1 MRTERAWLGGFLL
14 LGVLLG
20 LLGSLIVAWQY
31 YIDVEPQVIG
41 LHFLCLN
48 AGYVIAA
55 AAAEKLLIRVSIK
68 SIALTA
74 CAVACGSLVTL
85 GILRPPIPVAWRL
98 VVLTIMGLS
107 AGALGTSLLYAS
119 QSNFDER
126 PASAVNR
133 AGILFGSGCLLSTL
147 VVGGI
152 YFAGSVQLETL
163 LLAIVPLIFLLIF
176 AASKCVPEL
185 KRHNPEQ
192 ELLRKTLR
200 DLRSNAIVL
209 FSLLL
214 FFQFGNEWAIAGWL
228 PLFLIH
234 RLGSNPVLAIGVL
247 AIYFLILML
256 GRLAAQKLLPHLSH
270 RRLLLGSIAA
280 AMCGFLLLSIA
291 GSLTGAA
298 IGVVIIGAGYAPIYP
313 LIAERLDDRFSF
325 HPGFYNGAI
334 SVAITGAMSAPWLL
348 GFVDAFLG
356 MRYVMLLPALGSIVV
371 LLLSLLLML
380 ETHLMADKPTVQAS
394 SKAAAGAGYK

>member
-1 MRTERAWLGGFLL
+1 MRTGRAWLSGFLL
-14 LGVLLG
+14 LGVLLS
-20 LLGSLIVAWQY
+20 LLGSLVVAWQY
-31 YIDVEPQVIG
+31 YIDVAPQVIG
-41 LHFLCLN
+41 LHFLFVN

-55 AAAEKLLIRVSIK
+55 VVAERLLIRVSIK

-74 CAVACGSLVTL
+74 CILSSCSLLAL
-85 GILRPPIPVAWRL
+85 GLVRPPVAVAWRL
-98 VVLTIMGLS
+98 AVLGVMGLG

-119 QSNFDER
+119 QSSFEER
-126 PASAVNR
+126 PATAVNQ
-133 AGILFGSGCLLSTL
+133 AGILFGCGCLLSTV

-152 YFAGSVQLETL
+152 YFFGSVQLQTL
-163 LLAIVPLIFLLIF
+163 LLAIVPLLFMLIF
-176 AASKCVPEL
+176 SLSKCIPQPKL
-185 KRHNPEQ
+185 RNPEQ
-192 ELLRKTLR
+192 ELLRNTLG
-200 DLRSNAIVL
+200 DLRSIATVL

-247 AIYFLILML
+247 AIYFVTLML
-256 GRLAAQKLLPHLSH
+256 GRLAAQKSLPFLSH

-280 AMCGFLLLSIA
+280 AMFGFLLLIMA
-291 GSLTGAA
+291 GSLTVAA
-298 IGVVIIGAGYAPIYP
+298 VGVVIIGAGYAPIYP

-334 SVAITGAMSAPWLL
+334 SIAITGAMSAPWLL

-356 MRYVMLLPALGSIVV
+356 MRSVMLLPAFGSIVV
-371 LLLSLLLML
+371 LLLSLLLTL
-380 ETHLMADKPTVQAS
+380 EAHVMADKPKAQAR
-394 SKAAAGAGYK
+394 SKAVGGGL

>member
-1 MRTERAWLGGFLL
+1 MRTRRAWLSGFLL
-14 LGVLLG
+14 LGVLLS

-31 YIDVEPQVIG
+31 YIDVEPQLIG

-55 AAAEKLLIRVSIK
+55 AAAERLVSRVSIK
-68 SIALTA
+68 SIALIA
-74 CAVACGSLVTL
+74 CVLACGSLVGL
-85 GILRPPIPVAWRL
+85 AIVRPPMPVAWRL
-98 VVLTIMGLS
+98 VVLTFMGLG

-119 QSNFDER
+119 QTSFEER
-126 PASAVNR
+126 PASAVNQ
-133 AGILFGSGCLLSTL
+133 AGILFGCGCLLSTA

-163 LLAIVPLIFLLIF
+163 LLAIVPLVFLLIF
-176 AASKCVPEL
+176 SVSKCAPEPQ
-185 KRHNPEQ
+185 RHNPEQ
-192 ELLRKTLR
+192 ELLRNTLR
-200 DLRSNAIVL
+200 DLRSIATVL

-256 GRLAAQKLLPHLSH
+256 GRLAAQKLLPFLSH

-280 AMCGFLLLSIA
+280 AMFGFLLLSIA
-291 GSLTGAA
+291 DSLAVAA

-325 HPGFYNGAI
+325 HPGFYNGSI
-334 SVAITGAMSAPWLL
+334 SIAITGAMSAPWLL

-356 MRYVMLLPALGSIVV
+356 MRGVMLLPAFGSIVV
-371 LLLSLLLML
+371 LLLSLLLTL
-380 ETHLMADKPTVQAS
+380 EAHLMADKPKLQAR
-394 SKAAAGAGYK
+394 SKAAGGGL

>member
-1 MRTERAWLGGFLL
+1 MKAGRAWLSGFLL

-20 LLGSLIVAWQY
+20 LLGSLVVAWQY
-31 YIDVEPQVIG
+31 HIDVEPQLIG

-48 AGYVIAA
+48 AGYVIAVA
-55 AAAEKLLIRVSIK
+55 LAEKLLSRISIK
-68 SIALTA
+68 SIALIA
-74 CAVACGSLVTL
+74 CALACGSLVAL
-85 GILRPPIPVAWRL
+85 GIVRPPVPVAWRL
-98 VVLTIMGLS
+98 VVLVVMGLG
-107 AGALGTSLLYAS
+107 AGALSTSLLYAS
-119 QSNFDER
+119 QSDFEQR

-133 AGILFGSGCLLSTL
+133 TAILFGSGCLLSTL

-152 YFAGSVQLETL
+152 YFAGSVQLQTL
-163 LLAIVPLIFLLIF
+163 LLAIVPFSFLLIF
-176 AASKCVPEL
+176 AASKRVPEP

-192 ELLRKTLR
+192 ELLRNTLR
-200 DLRSNAIVL
+200 DLRSIATVL

-214 FFQFGNEWAIAGWL
+214 FFQFGNEWALAGWL

-234 RLGSNPVLAIGVL
+234 RLGSNPVLAIAVL
-247 AIYFLILML
+247 AIYFLTLML
-256 GRLAAQKLLPHLSH
+256 GRLAAQKLLPFLSH
-270 RRLLLGSIAA
+270 RRLLLGSVAA
-280 AMCGFLLLSIA
+280 AMFGFLLLSIA
-291 GSLTGAA
+291 DSLMVAA

-334 SVAITGAMSAPWLL
+334 SIAITGAMSAPWLL

-356 MRYVMLLPALGSIVV
+356 MRYVMLLPAFGSIMV

-380 ETHLMADKPTVQAS
+380 EAHLMADKSIVKTR
-394 SKAAAGAGYK
+394 SKAAGGGL

>member
-1 MRTERAWLGGFLL
+1 MRKGRIWLSGFLL

-20 LLGSLIVAWQY
+20 LLGSLVVPWQY

-55 AAAEKLLIRVSIK
+55 MASEKLLARVSIK
-68 SIALTA
+68 NIALVA
-74 CAVACGSLVTL
+74 CALACISLVAL
-85 GILRPPIPVAWRL
+85 AFLRPPLSVAWRL
-98 VVLTIMGLS
+98 AALTIMGLS
-107 AGALGTSLLYAS
+107 AGALGTSLLFAS
-119 QSNFDER
+119 QSNFESR
-126 PASAVNR
+126 PASAVNQ

-147 VVGGI
+147 AVGGI

-163 LLAIVPLIFLLIF
+163 LLATIPLVFLLIF
-176 AASKCVPEL
+176 AASKDNPKL
-185 KRHNPEQ
+185 TRHSSEQ
-192 ELLRKTLR
+192 ELLRNTLR
-200 DLRSNAIVL
+200 DLRSIAML
-209 FSLLL
+209 LLSLLL

-234 RLGSNPVLAIGVL
+234 RLGSNPALAIGVL
-247 AIYFLILML
+247 AIYFLTLML

-280 AMCGFLLLSIA
+280 AMFGFLLLTIA
-291 GSLTGAA
+291 DSLTSATVA
-298 IGVVIIGAGYAPIYP
+298 VVIIGAAYAPIYP

-325 HPGFYNGAI
+325 HPDFYNDAI
-334 SVAITGAMSAPWLL
+334 SIAMTGAMSAPWLL
-348 GFVDAFLG
+348 GFVAAFLG

-371 LLLSLLLML
+371 LLLCLLLML
-380 ETHLMADKPTVQAS
+380 ETHLMADRPNLKKR
-394 SKAAAGAGYK
+394 SKAAGGGL

>member
-1 MRTERAWLGGFLL
+1 MRTGRVWLSGFLL

-20 LLGSLIVAWQY
+20 LLGSLVVAWQY
-31 YIDVEPQVIG
+31 HIDVEPQLIG

-48 AGYVIAA
+48 AGYLVAA
-55 AAAEKLLIRVSIK
+55 AAAERLLARISIK
-68 SIALTA
+68 SIALIA
-74 CAVACGSLVTL
+74 CALACGSLVAL
-85 GILRPPIPVAWRL
+85 AIVRPPVPVAWRL
-98 VVLTIMGLS
+98 AVLAVMGLG
-107 AGALGTSLLYAS
+107 AGALSASLLYAS
-119 QSNFDER
+119 QSSFEER
-126 PASAVNR
+126 PASAVNQ

-152 YFAGSVQLETL
+152 YLAGSVQLETL
-163 LLAIVPLIFLLIF
+163 LLAIVPLTFLLIF
-176 AASKCVPEL
+176 ALSKRVPEP

-192 ELLRKTLR
+192 ELLRNTLR
-200 DLRSNAIVL
+200 DLRNIATVL

-247 AIYFLILML
+247 AIYFLTLML

-280 AMCGFLLLSIA
+280 AMFGFLLLSVSE
-291 GSLTGAA
+291 SLLVAA
-298 IGVVIIGAGYAPIYP
+298 IGVLIIGAGYAPIYP

-325 HPGFYNGAI
+325 HPGFYNGTI
-334 SVAITGAMSAPWLL
+334 SIAITGAMSAPWLL
-348 GFVDAFLG
+348 GFVAAFLG

-380 ETHLMADKPTVQAS
+380 EAHLMSDKPNVQAR
-394 SKAAAGAGYK
+394 SKAAGSGSP

>member
-1 MRTERAWLGGFLL
+1 MKKGRAWLSGFLL

-20 LLGSLIVAWQY
+20 LLGSLVVPWQY

-55 AAAEKLLIRVSIK
+55 TAAEKLLRRVSIK
-68 SIALTA
+68 NVALAA
-74 CAVACGSLVTL
+74 CALACASLVAL
-85 GILRPPIPVAWRL
+85 AFLRPPIPVAWRL
-98 VVLTIMGLS
+98 AGLTIMGLS
-107 AGALGTSLLYAS
+107 AGALGTSLLFAS
-119 QSNFDER
+119 QSNFESR
-126 PASAVNR
+126 PASAVNQ

-163 LLAIVPLIFLLIF
+163 LLATLPLVFLVIF
-176 AASKCVPEL
+176 ALSKGSPEPT
-185 KRHNPEQ
+185 RHTSEQ
-192 ELLRKTLR
+192 ELLRNTLR
-200 DLRSNAIVL
+200 DLRSIAMVL
-209 FSLLL
+209 LSLLL

-234 RLGSNPVLAIGVL
+234 RLGSNPALAIGVL
-247 AIYFLILML
+247 AIYFLTLML
-256 GRLAAQKLLPHLSH
+256 GRLAAQRLLPHLSH
-270 RRLLLGSIAA
+270 RRLLLGSTAA
-280 AMCGFLLLSIA
+280 AMFGFLLLSIA
-291 GSLTGAA
+291 DSLTSAA
-298 IGVVIIGAGYAPIYP
+298 VGVVIIGAGYAPIYP

-334 SVAITGAMSAPWLL
+334 SIAITGAMSAPWLL

-371 LLLSLLLML
+371 LLLCLLLML
-380 ETHLMADKPTVQAS
+380 ESHLMADRPNIQAR
-394 SKAAAGAGYK
+394 SKTAGRGGS